1 MENDPL
7 YRQGLK
13 HFRAGEWAD
22 AVACFTQLQANHP
35 DDLSIAQFLETA
47 RLRSEMSTGLQRGAQ
62 SQARRSWLRRATL
75 AGIVVL
81 VLLLVGGV
89 LLAYWTWAVPAQTAS
104 ARLAQIARL
113 RQSAQVQ
120 IASGSYAE
128 AIRTYQSVLAQQPDD
143 PEAAAGLVRAQQLER
158 AASLYTQA
166 TAALN
171 AGNQAEAMRLL
182 DEISQLE
189 RNYRDTVSLM
199 EQIKTTQALSQA
211 YDDAVK
217 SYETSDW
224 EAAAQAFENI
234 RSSNAGFRAQEI
246 KDYLFKI
253 YLQLGDKQVELAK
266 TVTAV
271 QVADGYYQKA
281 LAVRPL
287 DPTAD
292 TSRRLAATFLDGAEA
307 YETKNWEVTIAKLS
321 VVYEQQPGYFG
332 GQMAAW
338 LYEAF
343 VTTGDA
349 LMRQNDP
356 FSARDRFARALRLAT
371 TDTQKSEAQKRFEV
385 ADRLTTPTPTVK
397 PSPTP
402 RSTPTPL
409 PAGYVAPA
417 WTRNVGGGGGGAT
430 PEPYPFVVINRTYW
444 PSGSFGQAACNWTGV
459 AGRVFDML
467 GAPLTADTLGL
478 RVEGPDIKSVAAGTY
493 PIVGP
498 SGWMIQWDATPKE
511 IKGGVQVYYK
521 NKPASAQIPY
531 TTRGT
536 CFENFLII
544 DIQQIKPLP

>member
-13 HFRAGEWAD
+13 HFRVGEWAE

-35 DDLSIAQFLETA
+35 DDPSVAQFLETA
-47 RLRSEMSTGLQRGAQ
+47 RLRSEMSSGLQRGAQ
-62 SQARRSWLRRATL
+62 SQTRQSWLRRATL
-75 AGIVVL
+75 IGIVVL

-89 LLAYWTWAVPAQTAS
+89 VLAYWVWAVPAQTAS

-120 IASGSYAE
+120 IASGSYAD
-128 AIRTYQSVLAQQPDD
+128 AIRTYQSVLAEQPDD

-171 AGNQAEAMRLL
+171 AGNQAEAMRLF
-182 DEISQLE
+182 EISQLE
-189 RNYRDTVSLM
+189 RNYRDTASLM

-217 SYETSDW
+217 SYEASDW
-224 EAAAQAFENI
+224 EAAAQSFENI
-234 RSSNAGFRAQEI
+234 RSSNAGFREQEV

-253 YLQLGDKQVELAK
+253 YLQLGDKQVEQAK

-281 LAVRPL
+281 LSVRPL
-287 DPTAD
+287 DPKAD
-292 TSRRLAATFLDGAEA
+292 TSRRLATTFLDGAEA
-307 YETKNWEVTIAKLS
+307 YQVKNWEVTIGKLS
-321 VVYEQQPGYFG
+321 VVHEQQPGYFG

-371 TDTQKSEAQKRFEV
+371 TDTQKSDAQKRFEV

-409 PAGYVAPA
+409 PAGYVARPGLGTSA
-417 WTRNVGGGGGGAT
+417 GG
-430 PEPYPFVVINRTYW
+430 EPPPGVPVHGDQPDLLAQWKFW
-444 PSGSFGQAACNWTGV
+444 PGCLRLDRR
-459 AGRVFDML
+459 GR
-467 GAPLTADTLGL
+467 PGL
-478 RVEGPDIKSVAAGTY
+478 
-493 PIVGP
+493 
-498 SGWMIQWDATPKE
+498 
-511 IKGGVQVYYK
+511 
-521 NKPASAQIPY
+521 
-531 TTRGT
+531 
-536 CFENFLII
+536 
-544 DIQQIKPLP
+544 